1 MTINEQISILD
12 QACSLINSD
21 SALQIIGNNI
31 WYNDEAY
38 PLYNPIDYKNGPY
51 FEPFRYL
58 VFEKQHA
65 QIIDFNWAGAIGNMS
80 LEGEESPKY
89 PYSHQQGAGLALI
102 NLGSILT
109 NNLSSKNIELALYTN
124 EAGQNRGVVLI
135 GSSNDRKAYSVLSGE
150 TTYYVSGTS
159 GLNYALRLEQVENL
173 YERITGEKEEYHLF
187 RTLDIELTVDPKH
200 KYDVFS
206 GYVVGEENGNL
217 LIAPIVYE
225 GDSASMIRHFTN
237 DTIYDFTE
245 GLDSIQIVEG
255 GKSSFVDLLNDI
267 ARRLIK

>member
-1 MTINEQISILD
+1 MDAPYDLSYFL
-12 QACSLINSD
+12 
-21 SALQIIGNNI
+21 SA
-31 WYNDEAY
+31 
-38 PLYNPIDYKNGPY
+38 PP
-51 FEPFRYL
+51 
-58 VFEKQHA
+58 
-65 QIIDFNWAGAIGNMS
+65 
-80 LEGEESPKY
+80 
-89 PYSHQQGAGLALI
+89 
-102 NLGSILT
+102 T
-109 NNLSSKNIELALYTN
+109 
-124 EAGQNRGVVLI
+124 
-135 GSSNDRKAYSVLSGE
+135 
-150 TTYYVSGTS
+150 
-159 GLNYALRLEQVENL
+159 
-173 YERITGEKEEYHLF
+173 HLF

-267 ARRLIK
+267 ASIVVTN